1 MDKLKLII
9 QCHFGLEKLAKR
21 EINKLGLEIYE
32 VVDGEVKAYG
42 GFKDIPRLNIN
53 LRTCERVLIEVG
65 NFKATTF
72 EELFENAKKVNFEDY
87 VPSDGAFPITKANS
101 DKNSKIYS
109 STTIQSMVKK
119 AAVER
124 LMAKYA
130 VTELPE
136 DGKKYPFRV
145 KVLKDIF
152 SIRLDTT
159 GPSLHKRGYRISSVD
174 APLEETLAAALIML
188 TDYRYDKVLV
198 DPFTG
203 SGTFPIEAYMYANK
217 IAPGL
222 DRAFISETW
231 GNLIKKEYWKEAYDE
246 AKSNII
252 NNKLKIYA
260 SDIDSKAISI
270 AKSNFDRAGC
280 LDQINIKNLDV
291 KDVKINSDSGI
302 IICNPPYGERMEN
315 IETIKPIYE
324 KLKIMMDNHKGF
336 NKYILTSYEET
347 ENILGKATRNRKIY
361 NGMLKTYFYTYEV

>member
-42 GFKDIPRLNIN
+42 EFKDIPRLNIN

-65 NFKATTF
+65 NFKATSF
-72 EELFENAKKVNFEDY
+72 EELIDEAEKINFEDY
-87 VPSDGAFPITKANS
+87 IPIDGAFPITKANK

-109 STTIQSMVKK
+109 STSVQSTIKK
-119 AAVER
+119 AIVNR
-124 LMAKYA
+124 LGKKYG
-130 VTELPE
+130 VFELTET
-136 DGKKYPFRV
+136 GKKYPFRV

-159 GPSLHKRGYRISSVD
+159 GPSLHKRGYRISNVD
-174 APLEETLAAALIML
+174 APIEETLAAALIML

-198 DPFTG
+198 DPFIG

-231 GNLIKKEYWKEAYDE
+231 VNLIKKEYWKEAYEE

-260 SDIDSKAISI
+260 SDIDAKAVSI
-270 AKSNFDRAGC
+270 ARSNIERAGATN
-280 LDQINIKNLDV
+280 QIILKNLDV
-291 KDVKINSDSGI
+291 KDVKINEDSGI

-315 IETIKPIYE
+315 ADTIRPIYE
-324 KLKIMMDNHKGF
+324 KLKIMMDNHSGF
-336 NKYILTSYEET
+336 NKYVITSYEDT